1 MSLSLSAEQK
11 DLKALFLNDDKY
23 LIPAF
28 QRPYS
33 WSDEEL
39 LQLYYDIT
47 TSFKRGEDYFLGSI
61 MLAKSRRRK
70 GVYEVVDGQQR
81 LITLWLILKIL
92 SVIIPGI
99 SQKIRRM
106 LMIDTWNDEWVPKIE
121 WLDDMKDQNIQL
133 RSIAEWKEEDFKTA
147 SSSQLSAMEEPEEEY
162 KSSSVSIGQDT
173 EAAVAAEG
181 RGGVIT
187 QNARILFSYFNQY
200 LNKLENSEKEAFR
213 DYFVQSVYLLPI
225 ELSGDTDADA
235 MSKAL
240 TVFETINDR
249 GQELLDADI
258 FKSRLYKMA
267 SSVDSVEEMQTRWRD
282 IDAGC
287 KDLNLT
293 INDLFRVYSHIVRGR
308 NSVLTHERGLREFF
322 LLESYSP
329 FLNVSYK
336 KILDDLELILESLR
350 IIRSLEKESTR
361 VGAWLQILEAYSNRY
376 PWYALVVYVFKH
388 ISQDSLEEEAL
399 ARFIQVLVRYSYA
412 TGATSSVKFGIYAI
426 ITGIMKDHFI
436 PERWSN
442 GFNMDYFYD
451 PGRLKKGLALL
462 VFYLENPETGAVQDY
477 KIDRILKEAD
487 YKWFRNNLSGS
498 LSWWVTSRSLENY
511 IVVTSTMRSVPF
523 PERFEKIR
531 KREAAAIR
539 SQLPPDG
546 NLTVEYFEC
555 RRVRITGLLHDFF
568 KA

>member
-121 WLDDMKDQNIQL
+121 WQDDVKEQNRQL
-133 RSIAEWKEEDFKTA
+133 RNIADWDEEDFKIE
-147 SSSQLSAMEEPEEEY
+147 SSVQPSVSEEPAQEY
-162 KSSSVSIGQDT
+162 DSFTSSVGQDVGGGDTT
-173 EAAVAAEG
+173 EGG
-181 RGGVIT
+181 RGTII
-187 QNARILFSYFNQY
+187 QNARILFSYFSQY

-213 DYFVQSVYLLPI
+213 DYFVQFVYLLPI
-225 ELSGDTDADA
+225 ELSGDTDEDA

-258 FKSRLYKMA
+258 FKARLCKMA
-267 SSVDSVEEMQTRWRD
+267 ASTGGLEELLTRWRD
-282 IDAGC
+282 IDEDC
-287 KDLNLT
+287 KDFDLN
-293 INDLFRVYSHIVRGR
+293 INDLFRIYSHIIRGR

-329 FLNVSYK
+329 FLNVSHK
-336 KILDDLELILESLR
+336 RILDELELILRSLR
-350 IIRSLEKESTR
+350 RIREFEKGTTR
-361 VGAWLQILEAYSNRY
+361 LAAWLQILEAYSNRY

-546 NLTVEYFEC
+546 NLTVEYFES

>member
-47 TSFKRGEDYFLGSI
+47 TSFKSGEDYFLGSI

-162 KSSSVSIGQDT
+162 KSSSVSIGQAT

-258 FKSRLYKMA
+258 FKARLCKMA
-267 SSVDSVEEMQTRWRD
+267 ASTGGLEELLTRWRD
-282 IDAGC
+282 IDEDC
-287 KDLNLT
+287 KDLDLN
-293 INDLFRVYSHIVRGR
+293 INDLFRIYSHIIRGR

-329 FLNVSYK
+329 FLNVSHK
-336 KILDDLELILESLR
+336 RILDELELILRSLR
-350 IIRSLEKESTR
+350 RIREFEKGTTR
-361 VGAWLQILEAYSNRY
+361 LAAWLQILESYSNRY
-376 PWYALVVYVFKH
+376 PWYAVVV
-388 ISQDSLEEEAL
+388 
-399 ARFIQVLVRYSYA
+399 
-412 TGATSSVKFGIYAI
+412 
-426 ITGIMKDHFI
+426 
-436 PERWSN
+436 
-442 GFNMDYFYD
+442 
-451 PGRLKKGLALL
+451 
-462 VFYLENPETGAVQDY
+462 
-477 KIDRILKEAD
+477 
-487 YKWFRNNLSGS
+487 
-498 LSWWVTSRSLENY
+498 
-511 IVVTSTMRSVPF
+511 
-523 PERFEKIR
+523 
-531 KREAAAIR
+531 
-539 SQLPPDG
+539 
-546 NLTVEYFEC
+546 
-555 RRVRITGLLHDFF
+555 
-568 KA
+568 